1 MRHTLR
7 LALAAAA
14 ASWSVSAPATIENVE
29 NAYETDTT
37 RASLPADAG
46 GQVVI
51 RECASCK
58 PVVLRVDRNTRYFIG
73 SPGTASQPLPLAK
86 LRAAVASAAGT
97 ERMLTVFYA
106 LDTGRVTRIVL
117 AGN

>member
-1 MRHTLR
+1 MNHTIR

-14 ASWSVSAPATIENVE
+14 TLWSLGAPAALENVE
-29 NAYETDTT
+29 NAYETDTA
-37 RASLPADAG
+37 RASLPANAG

-58 PVVLRVDRNTRYFIG
+58 SVVLRVDRNTRYFIG
-73 SPGTASQPLPLAK
+73 TPGAAGQPLPLAK
-86 LRAAVASAAGT
+86 LRAAVAAAAGT
-97 ERMLTVFYA
+97 ERMLTVFYD
-106 LDTGRVTRIVL
+106 LETGFVTRIVL